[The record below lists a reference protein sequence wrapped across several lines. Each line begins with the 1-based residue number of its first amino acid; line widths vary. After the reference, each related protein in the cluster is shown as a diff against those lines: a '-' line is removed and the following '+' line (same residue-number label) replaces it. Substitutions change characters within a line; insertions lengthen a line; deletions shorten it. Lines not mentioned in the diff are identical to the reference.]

1 MIGKLL
7 LVIFVTIATSAIATA
22 SVVAP
27 GQTIP
32 VGQTVSSANG
42 QYVGVM
48 QGDGNFVVYR
58 SADQF
63 PLWSTSTSAPGSVA
77 HMQTDGN
84 FVVYSPG
91 GQALWHSRTAGKQ
104 GAYFTVSNSGQAV
117 VLSTDAVWSSKTS
130 DKSVNR
136 PGAPILFGAASR
148 IPMDGRSFYQN
159 NGQYRLAFQTD
170 GNFVLFKDGR
180 PIFKTDTHNKGVN
193 EAVISQSRIFMMRG
207 TDGASYVSDYDGNSQ
222 SWAGLG
228 YLAFQTDGNLVMYTP
243 RFLWGAPDY
252 DKPPG
257 TGAGGDGPICVG
269 NPQAC
274 IPPHHPIG
282 GIIITEL

>member
-1 MIGKLL
+1 
-7 LVIFVTIATSAIATA
+7 
-22 SVVAP
+22 
-27 GQTIP
+27 
-32 VGQTVSSANG
+32 
-42 QYVGVM
+42 
-48 QGDGNFVVYR
+48 
-58 SADQF
+58 
-63 PLWSTSTSAPGSVA
+63 
-77 HMQTDGN
+77 MQTDGN

-159 NGQYRLAFQTD
+159 NEQYRLAFQTD

-207 TDGASYVSDYDGNSQ
+207 TDGASYVSDYDGNPQ
-222 SWAGLG
+222 SWTGLG

-257 TGAGGDGPICVG
+257 AGAGGDGPICVG